1 MSWIVTYVRSS
12 VGAKQIMA
20 VTGLLLVLFAI
31 AHMIGHLVM
40 FGGRGAYNDY
50 AAFLQGLGHGAAK
63 WVIRGG
69 LLALLV
75 AHVVAGVRLATLN
88 RAARPVPYRVYR
100 TRATTPWARAMIVTG
115 LAVLAFLV
123 YHILHFTVGLVQPEY
138 FHQHAPDGK
147 IDAYVMYVRGF
158 QSLPILVS
166 YLVGMT
172 LLLPHLAHGISSV
185 FQSLGWKHPK
195 WDGLIDKGGPALAVL
210 LYLGYI
216 VPPLAVAVGVIA
228 LPGA

>member
-31 AHMIGHLVM
+31 QHMIGHLIM
-40 FGGRGAYNDY
+40 FAGRAAYNEY
-50 AAFLQGLGHGAAK
+50 AAWAQALGHGAVK
-63 WVIRGG
+63 WLVRGG

-75 AHVVAGVRLATLN
+75 AHVIAGVRLATLN

-100 TRATTPWARAMIVTG
+100 TTATRPWSRGMILTG

-138 FHQHAPDGK
+138 FHLRDPDGRY
-147 IDAYVMYVRGF
+147 DAYVMYVRGF
-158 QSLPILVS
+158 ESLPVLVS
-166 YLVGMT
+166 YLVAMT
-172 LLLPHLAHGISSV
+172 LLLPHLAHGISSL

-195 WDGLIDKGGPALAVL
+195 WDGLIDKSGPALALV

-216 VPPLAVAVGVIA
+216 VPPIAVYAGVIA